1 MIGSKLNKES
11 QLLMPTPSK
20 KEIDFK
26 RYSEMSIQKIL
37 KIKDSTNLTPVKS
50 LTKFLSPFKMR
61 DKIAEYNQKIDSQ
74 RKVMLR
80 EVNESIT

>member
-1 MIGSKLNKES
+1 
-11 QLLMPTPSK
+11 
-20 KEIDFK
+20 
-26 RYSEMSIQKIL
+26 MSIQKIL

-61 DKIAEYNQKIDSQ
+61 DKIAEYNRKIDSQ